1 MNKRAVF
8 NTVGKLLLLE
18 AALMVPPLLMS
29 LITRDGIWYA
39 YLITIG
45 ILLAVSPPL
54 VLLLKKDGKTMYVR
68 EGMATAG
75 ISWIL
80 IPLFATVPLIVPGFT
95 GFCDAFFELCSGFT
109 TTGASIFPDATIL
122 PDSIQLLRCSTH
134 WVGGMGVLV
143 LSTAVLP
150 GAASVGTQIARAESP
165 GPGFSK
171 LVPRLGDNSKV
182 LYFIYALL
190 TVLLYIALRFTG
202 IGRFDALLHALSTA
216 GTGGFSNQAAS
227 ISSFMNPAAE
237 IVITVFMFLF
247 GVNFC
252 VYFRML
258 IGDFKGAFKNE
269 ELYWFVGIAALM
281 ILVITFNILPIYGSF
296 GTALRYSSFQL
307 GSVMSTTGF
316 YSADFETWPTLS
328 KVIMYTAMIM
338 GSCVG
343 STAGGLKL
351 IRLILLVKL
360 FKREL
365 VKSYMPRRV
374 QVIKLD
380 GKTMAEDM
388 LSRVMV
394 FFFVYIA
401 IWVFG
406 AIVLACN
413 KNVTMLEAITGSLAL
428 VSNDGPGLG
437 QFGPTE
443 NFAAVTGFSKI
454 LLSLQMLAARLEF
467 YPLLMLF
474 CPGAWRK
481 N

>member
-1 MNKRAVF
+1 MNKRSVF
-8 NTVGKLLLLE
+8 NALGKLLLIE
-18 AALMVPPLLMS
+18 AALMLPPLVLS
-29 LITRDGIWYA
+29 FIRADGIWYSF
-39 YLITIG
+39 LITIAA
-45 ILLAVSPPL
+45 LLAVSLPL
-54 VLLLKKDGKTMYVR
+54 TFLLKNEGRTMYVR

-75 ISWIL
+75 LSWIIISL
-80 IPLFATVPLIVPGFT
+80 FGTLPLLLSGTC
-95 GFCDAFFELCSGFT
+95 GFCDAFFELSSGFT
-109 TTGASIFPDATIL
+109 TTGASIFTDASVL

-143 LSTAVLP
+143 LSTAILP
-150 GAASVGTQIARAESP
+150 GSSAVGNQIARAESP

-190 TVLLYIALRFTG
+190 TVLLYIALRVTG
-202 IGRFDALLHALSTA
+202 ISRFDSLLHALSTA

-227 ISSFMNPAAE
+227 ISSFNNPAAE
-237 IVITVFMFLF
+237 IVITVFMLLF
-247 GVNFC
+247 GINFC
-252 VYFRML
+252 VYFRLM

-269 ELYWFVGIAALM
+269 ELGWFIGIATVF
-281 ILVITFNILPIYGSF
+281 ILVITLNLRSVYDSF

-307 GSVMSTTGF
+307 GSVISTTGF
-316 YSADFETWPTLS
+316 YSADFEQWPTLS
-328 KVIMYTAMIM
+328 KVLMYTAMIF
-338 GSCVG
+338 GSCAG

-351 IRLILLVKL
+351 IRLILLLKL
-360 FKREL
+360 AKREID
-365 VKSYMPRRV
+365 KSYMPRRV

-380 GKTMAEDM
+380 GKTVPEDM
-388 LSRVMV
+388 LSRITV

-401 IWVFG
+401 IWIFG
-406 AIVLACN
+406 AIVLAFNDC
-413 KNVTMLEAITGSLAL
+413 TMLEAITGSLAL

-443 NFAAVTGFSKI
+443 NFAAVSGVSKI

-467 YPLLMLF
+467 YPMLMLF
-474 CPGAWRK
+474 TPAAWRK